1 MVLNLRRFAWLLCSL
16 PFMWLLLG
24 AFTVNLGANPVETL
38 EHETGSWALN
48 FLLGSLAITP
58 LRNLTGRHELAP
70 LRRTLG
76 LFGFSYAALHFSIY
90 LFLDRSLLWSEIL
103 KDLTKRPYVML
114 GMAALVV
121 LLVLA
126 CTSPKR
132 MVRKLGAR
140 RWKLI
145 HRLAYVAS
153 TLAVV
158 HYLWLKWDKNL
169 LQDPLIYAAVLALLL
184 GYRLA
189 TRLRRVAQT
198 SSLTNSA

>member
-1 MVLNLRRFAWLLCSL
+1 MVLNVRRLAWLLCSL
-16 PFMWLLLG
+16 PFFWLLLG

-48 FLLGSLAITP
+48 FLLASLAVTP
-58 LRNLTGRHELAP
+58 LRTLTGRHELAP

-76 LFGFSYAALHFSIY
+76 LFGFSYAVLHFSIY

-114 GMAALVV
+114 GMATLLT

-132 MVRKLGAR
+132 MVRRLGAQ
-140 RWKLI
+140 RWKVI
-145 HRLAYVAS
+145 HRLAYLAAP
-153 TLAVV
+153 LAVG

-169 LQDPLIYAAVLALLL
+169 LEDPMIYAAVLASLL
-184 GYRLA
+184 GYRIVA
-189 TRLRRVAQT
+189 RLRR
-198 SSLTNSA
+198 SASRSALDSA